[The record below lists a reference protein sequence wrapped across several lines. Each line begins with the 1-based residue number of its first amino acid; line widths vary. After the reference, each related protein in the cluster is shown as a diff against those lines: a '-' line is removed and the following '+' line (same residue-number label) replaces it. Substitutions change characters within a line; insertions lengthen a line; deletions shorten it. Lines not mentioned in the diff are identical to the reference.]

1 MPTRAK
7 HHDFEP
13 SEQFGLRYS
22 ATGKLV
28 KISDPEARGK
38 EAITYT
44 NCLDIFDL
52 AEALDIEL
60 TEEQA
65 QEEAERIYENRK
77 QFYNNHSYMKKKA
90 IGEAYDGPV
99 FNGDSLCRRSN
110 GEKYTVR
117 PDGSLESKAG
127 KIIKEPNFE
136 GFVHT
141 FPRKHERTAT
151 FKEGRPRKDAPPVLT
166 LPKQDNP
173 LIQGECKTR
182 TPEEASRSAA
192 KQREQA
198 RKEAAKTTEAE
209 KDCETC
215 PSRGN
220 THSYIKGY
228 EDAKKELCTEAEKQ
242 IVREH
247 YLGEIT
253 DKDLFEELRRRDTE
267 PLNCFTNEELYEE
280 INRRGLIIHLTL
292 ERASNLELTEE
303 CKKRGIFHDLADL
316 SDLELAK
323 EMESR
328 DGLFHRLIPAALR
341 GTTDQELAAE
351 IRRRNL
357 YLTTLD
363 GIIDKQVADELRRR
377 GYTVTATKTVEI

>member
-1 MPTRAK
+1 MPARKQPHEFTAC
-7 HHDFEP
+7 
-13 SEQFGLRYS
+13 EQFGLRYS

-52 AEALDIEL
+52 AEALDLSL
-60 TEEQA
+60 TEERA

-77 QFYNNHSYMKKKA
+77 QFYNNHGYMKKKA

-99 FNGDSLCRRSN
+99 FSDDSLYRRSN
-110 GEKYTVR
+110 GEKYAVR

-151 FKEGRPRKDAPPVLT
+151 FKEGRPRKDAAPVLT

-173 LIQGECKTR
+173 LVEGECKTR

-198 RKEAAKTTEAE
+198 RKEAAKTTALDEMVVNKCLEYHKENPSLTPMEVAE
-209 KDCETC
+209 KM
-215 PSRGN
+215 
-220 THSYIKGY
+220 
-228 EDAKKELCTEAEKQ
+228 ATEAEKQ
-242 IVREH
+242 VREH
-247 YLGEIT
+247 YQEKEEEAKREVANFLQRRFIHFCEEVAAGRGEAPEICEFRKYASKEILAYIPHDMLIHELRGRGKDTPSGKLLQAYT
-253 DKDLFEELRRRDTE
+253 DKE
-267 PLNCFTNEELYEE
+267 
-280 INRRGLIIHLTL
+280 
-292 ERASNLELTEE
+292 
-303 CKKRGIFHDLADL
+303 
-316 SDLELAK
+316 
-323 EMESR
+323 
-328 DGLFHRLIPAALR
+328 
-341 GTTDQELAAE
+341 
-351 IRRRNL
+351 
-357 YLTTLD
+357 
-363 GIIDKQVADELRRR
+363 VADELRRR
-377 GYTVTATKTVEI
+377 GYTVNATKTVEI

>member
-52 AEALDIEL
+52 AEALDISL

-77 QFYNNHSYMKKKA
+77 QFYNNHGYMKKKA

-99 FNGDSLCRRSN
+99 FNDDSLYRRSN

-151 FKEGRPRKDAPPVLT
+151 FKEGRPRKDAAPVLT

-173 LIQGECKTR
+173 LVEGECKTR

-198 RKEAAKTTEAE
+198 RKEAAKTTEEE
-209 KDCETC
+209 K
-215 PSRGN
+215 
-220 THSYIKGY
+220 
-228 EDAKKELCTEAEKQ
+228 A
-242 IVREH
+242 IVKEH
-247 YLGEIT
+247 YLG
-253 DKDLFEELRRRDTE
+253 DYND
-267 PLNCFTNEELYEE
+267 
-280 INRRGLIIHLTL
+280 
-292 ERASNLELTEE
+292 
-303 CKKRGIFHDLADL
+303 ADL
-316 SDLELAK
+316 VE
-323 EMESR
+323 
-328 DGLFHRLIPAALR
+328 
-341 GTTDQELAAE
+341 
-351 IRRRNL
+351 
-357 YLTTLD
+357 
-363 GIIDKQVADELRRR
+363 ELRRR
-377 GYTVTATKTVEI
+377 GYEVTATKTINL

>member
-7 HHDFEP
+7 ISHDFEP

-52 AEALDIEL
+52 AEALDLSL

-65 QEEAERIYENRK
+65 QEEAERIYENRR
-77 QFYNNHSYMKKKA
+77 QFYNNHGYMKKKA

-99 FNGDSLCRRSN
+99 FNDDSLYRRSN

-151 FKEGRPRKDAPPVLT
+151 FKEGRPRKDAAPVLT

-173 LIQGECKTR
+173 LVQGECKTR

-198 RKEAAKTTEAE
+198 RKEAAKTTEDE
-209 KDCETC
+209 KET
-215 PSRGN
+215 
-220 THSYIKGY
+220 
-228 EDAKKELCTEAEKQ
+228 
-242 IVREH
+242 VRKH
-247 YLGEIT
+247 YLGELPPPPYASLNFYT
-253 DKDLFEELRRRDTE
+253 DKDL
-267 PLNCFTNEELYEE
+267 
-280 INRRGLIIHLTL
+280 
-292 ERASNLELTEE
+292 
-303 CKKRGIFHDLADL
+303 
-316 SDLELAK
+316 
-323 EMESR
+323 
-328 DGLFHRLIPAALR
+328 
-341 GTTDQELAAE
+341 
-351 IRRRNL
+351 
-357 YLTTLD
+357 
-363 GIIDKQVADELRRR
+363 ADELRRR

>member
-99 FNGDSLCRRSN
+99 FNDDSLYRRSN

-151 FKEGRPRKDAPPVLT
+151 FKEGRPRKDEASPVLS

-173 LIQGECKTR
+173 LVEGECKTR

-198 RKEAAKTTEAE
+198 RKEAAKTTEE
-209 KDCETC
+209 
-215 PSRGN
+215 
-220 THSYIKGY
+220 
-228 EDAKKELCTEAEKQ
+228 EKQ
-242 IVREH
+242 IVKEH
-247 YLGEIT
+247 YLAELSDKEIVA
-253 DKDLFEELRRRDTE
+253 EAS
-267 PLNCFTNEELYEE
+267 
-280 INRRGLIIHLTL
+280 RRGICPIEAGLQG
-292 ERASNLELTEE
+292 A
-303 CKKRGIFHDLADL
+303 
-316 SDLELAK
+316 SDLELSQ
-323 EMESR
+323 EMERR

-341 GTTDQELAAE
+341 GATDQDIAAE

-363 GIIDKQVADELRRR
+363 GITDKQVADELRRR
-377 GYTVTATKTVEI
+377 GYTVNATKTIEI